1 MASFTF
7 DKVDENNLTELNN
20 AANQTM
26 AGNGS
31 MSPFKEGALF
41 EPSGNFCYLV
51 TNKGTDK
58 QRYHVALEGKIAG
71 VDTYLWASMFL
82 KTGINENLEDVLPQ
96 GFNQVCRASNLTGMT
111 NKQVGE
117 FLVNKLKKP
126 DGSYFKISAKRIA
139 YKSLYDG
146 KTVIRTLI
154 QFDLKD

>member
-1 MASFTF
+1 MATFTF
-7 DKVDENNLTELNN
+7 EKVDANNQTEFNN

-26 AGNGS
+26 ASNGS

-41 EPSGNFCYLV
+41 IPNGNFCYLV

-58 QRYHVALEGKIAG
+58 QKYHVALEGKIAG

-82 KTGINENLEDVLPQ
+82 KTGINEQLEDVLPQ
-96 GFNQVCRASNLTGMT
+96 GFNQICRASNLTGLT

-117 FLVNKLKKP
+117 FLINKLKKA
-126 DGSYFKISAKRIA
+126 DGNYSKIAAKRIA

>member
-1 MASFTF
+1 MATFTF
-7 DKVDENNLTELNN
+7 EKVNEQNQAEFNN

-26 AGNGS
+26 VGNGS

-41 EPSGNFCYLV
+41 EPNGKFCYLV

-96 GFNQVCRASNLTGMT
+96 GFNQVCRASNLVGMT
-111 NKQVGE
+111 NRQVGE
-117 FLVNKLKKP
+117 FLIGKLKKA
-126 DGSYFKISAKRIA
+126 DGNCSKLSAKRIA

-146 KTVIRTLI
+146 KVVIRTLI
-154 QFDLKD
+154 QFDIKD